1 MSTSSWY
8 KIKLIIF
15 IIYILLSLIF
25 EQYYRKPLFQISL
38 NFQKKINPKFTESSI
53 KIFKLLSKFGTQNAL
68 IPLLI
73 IILILFPLNISYT
86 FCSIIILSS
95 YFDNILKIL
104 YGSPRPFWIYPSIK
118 RTCDG
123 GYGNPSGHS
132 FSSFSVYL
140 SLYNIIVDLSYFN
153 MRSYLKLFL
162 LFLFILFSFLICLS
176 RIFLSI
182 HSLNQIMFGIILG
195 IGMYF
200 YYFHIIELHKFS
212 GKQFFKYINGT
223 FENIIH
229 TIKFIIYFIIL
240 LFLYLFRE
248 NNWKEY
254 NHIINKECSHLYEYR
269 KFNNDGFFIGS
280 VLFLLIGAHYGLYS
294 LFSKSKIKLPFKE
307 EYINKWSEFKNKK
320 ELIFKILIFFP
331 HAIPMIIYLLIPN
344 NTPLYILFPIKVI
357 IPYVITGYCFFSI
370 YINNCIKLKLANQN
384 LYFNY
389 RIGSEIENI
398 TKIGNNVIEVKIK
411 ESNEITNP

>member
-1 MSTSSWY
+1 MSISSWF
-8 KIKLIIF
+8 KFKLIIF

-25 EQYYRKPLFQISL
+25 EQFYRKPLFIISL
-38 NFQKKINPKFTESSI
+38 NLQKQLYPKFSESSI

>member
-95 YFDNILKIL
+95 YYDNILKIL

-118 RTCDG
+118 KTCDG

-140 SLYNIIVDLSYFN
+140 SLWNIITDLSYFN
-153 MRSYLKLFL
+153 MRSYLKIFL
-162 LFLFILFSFLICLS
+162 LFVFILFSFLICLS

-182 HSLNQIMFGIILG
+182 HSFNQILFGIILG
-195 IGMYF
+195 IGIYF
-200 YYFHIIELHKFS
+200 YYFHIFELHKFS
-212 GKQFFKYINGT
+212 GKEFFQYINGT
-223 FENIIH
+223 YENIIH
-229 TIKFIIYFIIL
+229 TLKFIIYIIIL
-240 LFLYLFRE
+240 LFLYLFKE

-254 NHIINKECSHLYEYR
+254 YNIINKECSHLYEYR

-280 VLFLLIGAHYGLYS
+280 VLFLLIGAHYGLYF
-294 LFSKSKIKLPFKE
+294 LFTKSQIQRPFKE
-307 EYINKWSEFKNKK
+307 EQINKWSQYQNKK
-320 ELIFKILIFFP
+320 NLILKILLFFP
-331 HAIPMIIYLLIPN
+331 HSIPMIIYLLIPN
-344 NTPLYILFPIKVI
+344 NAPLYIIFPIKVI
-357 IPYVITGYCFFSI
+357 IPYIITGFCFFGI

-384 LYFNY
+384 IYYNY
-389 RIGSEIENI
+389 RIGSEIDNKITIENI
-398 TKIGNNVIEVKIK
+398 EVEVKIK
-411 ESNEITNP
+411 DSNEINNP

>member
-95 YFDNILKIL
+95 YYDNILKIL

-118 RTCDG
+118 KTCDG

-140 SLYNIIVDLSYFN
+140 SLWNIITDLSYFN
-153 MRSYLKLFL
+153 MRSYLKIFL
-162 LFLFILFSFLICLS
+162 LFVFILFSFLICLS

-182 HSLNQIMFGIILG
+182 HSFNQILFGIILG
-195 IGMYF
+195 IGIYF
-200 YYFHIIELHKFS
+200 YYFHIFELHKFS
-212 GKQFFKYINGT
+212 GKEFFQYINGT
-223 FENIIH
+223 YENIIH
-229 TIKFIIYFIIL
+229 TLKFIIYIIIL
-240 LFLYLFRE
+240 LFLYLFKE

-254 NHIINKECSHLYEYR
+254 SNIINKECSHLYEYR

-280 VLFLLIGAHYGLYS
+280 VLFLLIGAHYGLYF
-294 LFSKSKIKLPFKE
+294 LFTKSQIQRPFKE
-307 EYINKWSEFKNKK
+307 EQINKWSQYQNKK
-320 ELIFKILIFFP
+320 NLILKILLFFP
-331 HAIPMIIYLLIPN
+331 HSIPMIIYLLIPN
-344 NTPLYILFPIKVI
+344 NAPLYIIFPIKVI
-357 IPYVITGYCFFSI
+357 IPYIITGFCFFGI

-384 LYFNY
+384 IYYNY
-389 RIGSEIENI
+389 RIGSEIDNKITIENI
-398 TKIGNNVIEVKIK
+398 EVEVKIK
-411 ESNEITNP
+411 DSNEINNP

>member
-1 MSTSSWY
+1 MSISSWF
-8 KIKLIIF
+8 KFKLIIF

-25 EQYYRKPLFQISL
+25 EQFYRKPLFIISL
-38 NFQKKINPKFTESSI
+38 NLQKQLYPKFSESSI

-162 LFLFILFSFLICLS
+162 LCLFILFSFLICLS

>member
-1 MSTSSWY
+1 MSISSWF
-8 KIKLIIF
+8 KFKLIIF

-25 EQYYRKPLFQISL
+25 EQFYRKPLFIISL
-38 NFQKKINPKFTESSI
+38 NLQKQLYPKFSESSI

-86 FCSIIILSS
+86 ICSIIILSS
-95 YFDNILKIL
+95 YYDNILKIL

-280 VLFLLIGAHYGLYS
+280 VLFLLIGAHYGLYF
-294 LFSKSKIKLPFKE
+294 LFKKSQIQRAFKE
-307 EYINKWSEFKNKK
+307 EEINKWSENNKK
-320 ELIFKILIFFP
+320 TNLLSIILLFFP
-331 HAIPMIIYLLIPN
+331 HTIPMIIYLLIPN
-344 NTPLYILFPIKVI
+344 NSPLYILFPIKVI
-357 IPYVITGYCFFSI
+357 IPYIITGFSFFGLFI
-370 YINNCIKLKLANQN
+370 DNCIKLKLANQN
-384 LYFNY
+384 IYFNY
-389 RIGSEIENI
+389 RIGPEIGDSTSEGRIVEI
-398 TKIGNNVIEVKIK
+398 KIK
-411 ESNEITNP
+411 ESNDN

>member
-95 YFDNILKIL
+95 YYDNILKIL

-118 RTCDG
+118 KTCDG

-140 SLYNIIVDLSYFN
+140 SLWNIITDLSYFN
-153 MRSYLKLFL
+153 MRSYLKIFL
-162 LFLFILFSFLICLS
+162 LFVFILFSFLICLS

-182 HSLNQIMFGIILG
+182 HSFNQILFGIILG
-195 IGMYF
+195 IGVYF
-200 YYFHIIELHKFS
+200 YYFHIFELHKFS
-212 GKQFFKYINGT
+212 GKEFFQYINGT
-223 FENIIH
+223 YENIIH
-229 TIKFIIYFIIL
+229 TLKFIIYFIIL
-240 LFLYLFRE
+240 LFLYLFKE

-254 NHIINKECSHLYEYR
+254 YNIINKECSHLYEYR

-280 VLFLLIGAHYGLYS
+280 VLFLLIGAHYGLYF
-294 LFSKSKIKLPFKE
+294 LFTKSQIQRPFKE
-307 EYINKWSEFKNKK
+307 EQINKWSQYQNKK
-320 ELIFKILIFFP
+320 NLILKILLFFP
-331 HAIPMIIYLLIPN
+331 HSIPMIIYLLIPN
-344 NTPLYILFPIKVI
+344 NAPLYIIFPIKVI
-357 IPYVITGYCFFSI
+357 IPYIITGFCFFGI

-384 LYFNY
+384 IYYNY
-389 RIGSEIENI
+389 RIGSEIDNKITIENI
-398 TKIGNNVIEVKIK
+398 EVEVKIK
-411 ESNEITNP
+411 DSNEINNP

>member
-95 YFDNILKIL
+95 YYDNILKIL

-118 RTCDG
+118 KTCDG

-140 SLYNIIVDLSYFN
+140 SLWNIITDLSYFN
-153 MRSYLKLFL
+153 MRSYLKIFL
-162 LFLFILFSFLICLS
+162 LFVFILFSFLICLS

-182 HSLNQIMFGIILG
+182 HSFNQILFGIILG
-195 IGMYF
+195 IGIYF
-200 YYFHIIELHKFS
+200 YYFHIFELHKFS
-212 GKQFFKYINGT
+212 GKEFFQYINGT
-223 FENIIH
+223 YENIIH
-229 TIKFIIYFIIL
+229 TLKFIIYFIIL
-240 LFLYLFRE
+240 LFLYLFKE

-254 NHIINKECSHLYEYR
+254 YNIINKECSHLYEYR

-280 VLFLLIGAHYGLYS
+280 VLFLLIGAHYGLYF
-294 LFSKSKIKLPFKE
+294 LFTKSQIQRPFKE
-307 EYINKWSEFKNKK
+307 EQINKWSQYQNKK
-320 ELIFKILIFFP
+320 NLILKILLFFP
-331 HAIPMIIYLLIPN
+331 HSIPMIIYLLIPN
-344 NTPLYILFPIKVI
+344 NAPLYIIFPIKVI
-357 IPYVITGYCFFSI
+357 IPYIITGFCFFGI

-384 LYFNY
+384 IYYNY
-389 RIGSEIENI
+389 RIGSEIDNKITIENI
-398 TKIGNNVIEVKIK
+398 EVEVKIK
-411 ESNEITNP
+411 DSNEINNP

>member
-95 YFDNILKIL
+95 YYDNILKIL

-118 RTCDG
+118 KTCDG

-140 SLYNIIVDLSYFN
+140 SLWNIITDLSYFN
-153 MRSYLKLFL
+153 MRSYLKIFL
-162 LFLFILFSFLICLS
+162 LFVFILFSFLICLS

-182 HSLNQIMFGIILG
+182 HSFNQILFGIILG
-195 IGMYF
+195 IGIYF
-200 YYFHIIELHKFS
+200 YYFHIFELHKFS
-212 GKQFFKYINGT
+212 GKEFFQYINGT
-223 FENIIH
+223 YENIIH
-229 TIKFIIYFIIL
+229 TLKFIIYFIIL
-240 LFLYLFRE
+240 LFLYLFKE

-254 NHIINKECSHLYEYR
+254 YNIINKECSHLYEYR

-280 VLFLLIGAHYGLYS
+280 VLFLLIGAHYGLYF
-294 LFSKSKIKLPFKE
+294 LFKKSQIQRAFKE
-307 EYINKWSEFKNKK
+307 EEINKWSENNKK
-320 ELIFKILIFFP
+320 TNLLSIILLFFP
-331 HAIPMIIYLLIPN
+331 HTIPMIIYLLIPN
-344 NTPLYILFPIKVI
+344 NSPLYILFPIKVI
-357 IPYVITGYCFFSI
+357 IPYIITGFSFFGLFI
-370 YINNCIKLKLANQN
+370 DNCIKLKLANQN
-384 LYFNY
+384 IYFNY
-389 RIGSEIENI
+389 RIGPEIGHSTSEGRIVEI
-398 TKIGNNVIEVKIK
+398 KIK
-411 ESNEITNP
+411 ESNDIINY

>member
-95 YFDNILKIL
+95 YYDNILKIL

-118 RTCDG
+118 KTCDG

-140 SLYNIIVDLSYFN
+140 SLWNIITDLSYFN
-153 MRSYLKLFL
+153 MRSYLKIFL
-162 LFLFILFSFLICLS
+162 LFVFILFSFLICLS

-182 HSLNQIMFGIILG
+182 HSFNQILFGIILG
-195 IGMYF
+195 IGIYF
-200 YYFHIIELHKFS
+200 YYFHIFELHKFS
-212 GKQFFKYINGT
+212 GKEFFQYINGT
-223 FENIIH
+223 YENIIH
-229 TIKFIIYFIIL
+229 TLKFIIYFIIL
-240 LFLYLFRE
+240 LFLYLFKE

-254 NHIINKECSHLYEYR
+254 YNIINKECSHLYEYR

-280 VLFLLIGAHYGLYS
+280 VLFLLIGAHYGLYF
-294 LFSKSKIKLPFKE
+294 LFTKSQIQRPFK
-307 EYINKWSEFKNKK
+307 
-320 ELIFKILIFFP
+320 
-331 HAIPMIIYLLIPN
+331 
-344 NTPLYILFPIKVI
+344 
-357 IPYVITGYCFFSI
+357 
-370 YINNCIKLKLANQN
+370 
-384 LYFNY
+384 
-389 RIGSEIENI
+389 
-398 TKIGNNVIEVKIK
+398 
-411 ESNEITNP
+411 

>member
-95 YFDNILKIL
+95 YYDNILKIL

-118 RTCDG
+118 KTCDG

-140 SLYNIIVDLSYFN
+140 SLWNIITDLSYFN
-153 MRSYLKLFL
+153 MRSYLKIFL
-162 LFLFILFSFLICLS
+162 LFVFILFSFLICLS

-182 HSLNQIMFGIILG
+182 HSFNQILFGIILG
-195 IGMYF
+195 IGIYF
-200 YYFHIIELHKFS
+200 YYFHIFELHKFS
-212 GKQFFKYINGT
+212 GKEFFQYINGT
-223 FENIIH
+223 YENIIH
-229 TIKFIIYFIIL
+229 TLKFIIYIIIL
-240 LFLYLFRE
+240 LFLYLFKE

-254 NHIINKECSHLYEYR
+254 YNIINKECSHLYEYR

-280 VLFLLIGAHYGLYS
+280 VLFLLIGAHYGLYF
-294 LFSKSKIKLPFKE
+294 LFTKSQIQRPFKE
-307 EYINKWSEFKNKK
+307 EQINKWSQYQNKK
-320 ELIFKILIFFP
+320 NLILKILLFFP
-331 HAIPMIIYLLIPN
+331 HSIPMIIYLLIPN
-344 NTPLYILFPIKVI
+344 NSPLYILFPIKVI
-357 IPYVITGYCFFSI
+357 IPYIITGFCFFGI

-384 LYFNY
+384 IYYNY
-389 RIGSEIENI
+389 RIGSEIDNKITIENI
-398 TKIGNNVIEVKIK
+398 EVEVKIK
-411 ESNEITNP
+411 DSNEINNP

>member
-1 MSTSSWY
+1 MSISSWF
-8 KIKLIIF
+8 KFKLIIF

-25 EQYYRKPLFQISL
+25 EQFYRKPLFIISL
-38 NFQKKINPKFTESSI
+38 NLQKKLYPKFSESSI
-53 KIFKLLSKFGTQNAL
+53 KIFKFISKFGTQHAL
-68 IPLLI
+68 IPLLVI
-73 IILILFPLNISYT
+73 VLLFFPLNISYT
-86 FCSIIILSS
+86 ICSIIILSS
-95 YFDNILKIL
+95 YYDNILKIL

-280 VLFLLIGAHYGLYS
+280 VLFLLIGAHYGLYF
-294 LFSKSKIKLPFKE
+294 LFKKSQIQRAFKE
-307 EYINKWSEFKNKK
+307 EEINKWSENNKK
-320 ELIFKILIFFP
+320 TNLLSIILLFFP
-331 HAIPMIIYLLIPN
+331 HTIPMIIYLLIPN
-344 NTPLYILFPIKVI
+344 NSPLYILFPIKVI
-357 IPYVITGYCFFSI
+357 IPYIITGFSFFGLFI
-370 YINNCIKLKLANQN
+370 DNCIKLKLANQN
-384 LYFNY
+384 IYFNY
-389 RIGSEIENI
+389 RIGPEIGDSTSEGRIVEI
-398 TKIGNNVIEVKIK
+398 KIK
-411 ESNEITNP
+411 ESNDN

>member
-1 MSTSSWY
+1 MSISSWF
-8 KIKLIIF
+8 KFKLIIF

-25 EQYYRKPLFQISL
+25 EQFYRKPLFIISL
-38 NFQKKINPKFTESSI
+38 NLQKQLYPKFSESSI

-240 LFLYLFRE
+240 LLLYLFRE

-254 NHIINKECSHLYEYR
+254 YDIINKECSHLYEYR

-280 VLFLLIGAHYGLYS
+280 VLFLLIGAHYGLYF
-294 LFSKSKIKLPFKE
+294 LFKKSQIQRAFKE
-307 EYINKWSEFKNKK
+307 EEINKWSENNKK
-320 ELIFKILIFFP
+320 TNLLSIILLFFP
-331 HAIPMIIYLLIPN
+331 HTIPMIIYLLIPN
-344 NTPLYILFPIKVI
+344 NSPLYILFPIKVI
-357 IPYVITGYCFFSI
+357 IPYIITGFSFFGLFI
-370 YINNCIKLKLANQN
+370 DNCIKLKLANQN
-384 LYFNY
+384 IYFNY
-389 RIGSEIENI
+389 RIGPEIGDSTSEGRIVEI
-398 TKIGNNVIEVKIK
+398 KIK
-411 ESNEITNP
+411 ESNDN